1 MPSLTERIKNGWNAF
16 VNNKDPSLTY
26 REIGVSSSFR
36 PDRTRLTRGNDRS
49 IIASIYNRIAMD
61 VASLD
66 FKHVRTDEN
75 GQYLEDM
82 DSSLNDIL
90 SFSANIDQTS
100 RQFIQDTVLSLF
112 DEGCIA
118 LVPVDTSI
126 NPDRGSYDIL
136 SIRTGQIVEWFP
148 EHARVRLYN
157 DRKGI
162 KEEKIFSKE
171 NIAIIENPFYSVMNE
186 RNSILS
192 RLTRKLNLLDTIDEK
207 TGSGK
212 LDLIIQL
219 PYVIKTEAR
228 KLQAEKRR
236 SDIEDQLA
244 NSKYGIAY
252 TDGTERVTQLNRAV
266 ENNLM
271 SQVEYYTKLLYDQLS
286 ITDTILNGTAKEE
299 EMINYYNRTIEPIA
313 ASITDE
319 FKRKFLTKTART
331 QHQTVMFIRD
341 PFKLAPVS
349 QIADIADKFTRN
361 EILSSNEV
369 RSIVGFR
376 PRPEA
381 SADELRNKNISASSK
396 EIAEEPKADDL
407 TEEELNNNLDELDSF
422 DKDLDDLERDLE
434 Q

>member
-66 FKHVRTDEN
+66 FKHVRTDKN

-82 DSSLNDIL
+82 DSALNDIL

-136 SIRTGQIVEWFP
+136 SMRTGQIVEWFP

-244 NSKYGIAY
+244 HSKYGIAY

-271 SQVEYYTKLLYDQLS
+271 SQVEYYTKLLYNQLS

-331 QHQTVMFIRD
+331 QHQTVMFVRD

-381 SADELRNKNISASSK
+381 SADELRNKNISASSQ
-396 EIAEEPKADDL
+396 EIAEEQNADDL
-407 TEEELNNNLDELDSF
+407 TEEELNNDLDELDSF